1 MYIFY
6 IEEIQFLKNV
16 IFLKA
21 IALSSA

>member
-1 MYIFY
+1 MDFFY